1 MDQRIESKKAL
12 HVCCGILTS
21 ITDCTSVVEIL
32 KTRSRTEII
41 ALILQALEAEPLTCS
56 KIMYQAMLNFN
67 QVKDYARFL
76 TQHGL
81 LGYVTLDRKYSITDK
96 GRQFLALFNKT
107 NQLLTTLDDD
117 YSSGIDSDE
126 NYAMTA
132 DHLQVQNQQQQEQVT
147 LHK

>member
-1 MDQRIESKKAL
+1 M
-12 HVCCGILTS
+12 
-21 ITDCTSVVEIL
+21 EIL

-41 ALILQALEAEPLTCS
+41 GLILQAVEAEPLTCS

-76 TQHGL
+76 TQQGL
-81 LGYVTLDRKYSITDK
+81 LGYVTSDRKYAITDK

-132 DHLQVQNQQQQEQVT
+132 DHLQVQNQQQQQEQVT